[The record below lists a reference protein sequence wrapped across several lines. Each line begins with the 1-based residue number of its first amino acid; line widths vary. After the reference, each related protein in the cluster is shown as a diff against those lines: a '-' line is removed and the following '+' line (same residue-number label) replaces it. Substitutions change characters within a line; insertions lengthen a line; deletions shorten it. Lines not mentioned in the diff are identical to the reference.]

1 MVGDLLIEVLSNITV
16 RPRRYA
22 VQRKPAIT
30 VIHLEHDVELR
41 HLEQFLAVAE
51 EGSFTRAAAR
61 LHLVQSALSVS
72 VRSLERE
79 LGVRLFDRNTH
90 RVELTD
96 TGRALVPAA
105 RRTLAAADAARDA
118 VAAVQGGLRG
128 TIRIGIMHSLS
139 LIDLAGLLTDFHRHW
154 PEVRLIPQA
163 APGGSSELAKE
174 VAEGRLDLAFAA
186 LPHGYPKEL
195 SVRALASEELLL
207 ACPPGDPLGKRR
219 VIELHELDGKRF
231 VELPLGWGTRVAAD
245 RLFLRGGLHREI
257 AVEVADIPNVI
268 DLVAAG
274 FGFAFLSASMIT
286 GKKGVVLRRVRPGPE
301 FVVSMITASAQPLS
315 AAAQAMVD
323 LVSERYPELPR
334 SETTLA

>member
-1 MVGDLLIEVLSNITV
+1 M
-16 RPRRYA
+16 
-22 VQRKPAIT
+22 
-30 VIHLEHDVELR
+30 ELR
-41 HLEQFLAVAE
+41 HLEHFLAVAE

-105 RRTLAAADAARDA
+105 RRTLAAADAARDV

-139 LIDLAGLLTDFHRHW
+139 LIDLAGLLTEFHRDW
-154 PEVRLIPQA
+154 PEVRLIPLA
-163 APGGSSELAKE
+163 AQGGSSELAKE

-186 LPHGYPKEL
+186 LPDGYPSGL
-195 SVRALASEELLL
+195 AVRALASEQMLL
-207 ACPPGDPLGKRR
+207 ACPPGDALGKRR
-219 VIELHELDGKRF
+219 ILELHELAGKRF
-231 VELPLGWGTRVAAD
+231 VEFPPGWGTRVAAD
-245 RLFLRGGLHREI
+245 RLFLRGGLQREI
-257 AVEVADIPNVI
+257 AVEVADIPNVT

-274 FGFAFLSASMIT
+274 FGFAFLSPSMIT
-286 GKKGVVLRRVRPGPE
+286 RKKGMVLRRVRPSPE
-301 FVVSMITASAQPLS
+301 FVVSMITANAQPLS
-315 AAAQAMVD
+315 AAAQALVD
-323 LVSERYPELPR
+323 LVNERYPELPR
-334 SETTLA
+334 AENSPT

>member
-1 MVGDLLIEVLSNITV
+1 M
-16 RPRRYA
+16 
-22 VQRKPAIT
+22 
-30 VIHLEHDVELR
+30 ELR
-41 HLEQFLAVAE
+41 HLEHFLAVAE

-105 RRTLAAADAARDA
+105 RRTLAAADAARDV

-139 LIDLAGLLTDFHRHW
+139 LIDLAGLLTDFHRDW
-154 PEVRLIPQA
+154 PEVRLIPLA
-163 APGGSSELAKE
+163 AQGGSSELAKE

-186 LPHGYPKEL
+186 LPDGYPSGL
-195 SVRALASEELLL
+195 AVRALASEQMLL
-207 ACPPGDPLGKRR
+207 ACPPGDALGKRR
-219 VIELHELDGKRF
+219 ILELHELAGKRF
-231 VELPLGWGTRVAAD
+231 VEFPPGWGTRVAAD
-245 RLFLRGGLHREI
+245 RLFLRGGLQREI
-257 AVEVADIPNVI
+257 AVEVADIPNVT

-274 FGFAFLSASMIT
+274 FGFAFLSPSMIT
-286 GKKGVVLRRVRPGPE
+286 RKKGMVLRRVRPSPE
-301 FVVSMITASAQPLS
+301 FVVSMITANAQPLS
-315 AAAQAMVD
+315 AAAQALVD
-323 LVSERYPELPR
+323 LVNERYPELPR
-334 SETTLA
+334 AENSPT

>member
-1 MVGDLLIEVLSNITV
+1 M
-16 RPRRYA
+16 
-22 VQRKPAIT
+22 
-30 VIHLEHDVELR
+30 ELR
-41 HLEQFLAVAE
+41 HLEHFLAVAE

-105 RRTLAAADAARDA
+105 RRTLAAADAARDV

-139 LIDLAGLLTDFHRHW
+139 LIDLAGLLTDFHRDW
-154 PEVRLIPQA
+154 PEVRLIPLA
-163 APGGSSELAKE
+163 AQGGSSELAKE

-186 LPHGYPKEL
+186 LPDGYPSGL
-195 SVRALASEELLL
+195 AVRALASEQMLL
-207 ACPPGDPLGKRR
+207 ACPPGDALGKRR
-219 VIELHELDGKRF
+219 ILELHELAGKRF
-231 VELPLGWGTRVAAD
+231 VEFPPGWGTRVAAD
-245 RLFLRGGLHREI
+245 RLFLRGGLQREI
-257 AVEVADIPNVI
+257 AVEVADIPNVT

-274 FGFAFLSASMIT
+274 FGFAFLSPSMIT
-286 GKKGVVLRRVRPGPE
+286 RKKGMVLRRVRPSPE
-301 FVVSMITASAQPLS
+301 FVVSMITANAQPLS
-315 AAAQAMVD
+315 AAAQALVD
-323 LVSERYPELPR
+323 LVNDRYPELPR
-334 SETTLA
+334 AENSPT